1 MPSEKAIDLRSNDTL
16 LNPFGTA
23 DDKEINTYQEQIDQR
38 NPTLQEIL
46 TKNSIT
52 TDLDRKLSDSIN
64 TDYLD

>member
-23 DDKEINTYQEQIDQR
+23 DDKEINKYQEQIDQR

>member
-16 LNPFGTA
+16 LSPFGTA
-23 DDKEINTYQEQIDQR
+23 DDKEINTYQEQIDKR

>member
-1 MPSEKAIDLRSNDTL
+1 MPTENDTL

-23 DDKEINTYQEQIDQR
+23 DYKEADKYQEQIDQR

-46 TKNSIT
+46 TKNSNT
-52 TDLDRKLSDSIN
+52 TDLDRLLTDSIN